1 VFGFREKLFGPK
13 YRAAKE
19 ECCWRMTLAYA
30 ETQKR
35 LQKELLS
42 PIEVV
47 GAGPSLGSKWLN

>member
-1 VFGFREKLFGPK
+1 
-13 YRAAKE
+13 
-19 ECCWRMTLAYA
+19 MTLAYA